1 MDKKTRDA
9 IKIGL
14 RQTIDAHGSINR
26 KLVGSAIK
34 RIEGQLRKKT
44 EKIQKKLGPNGVGM
58 S

>member
-34 RIEGQLRKKT
+34 RIGGQLKKKD
-44 EKIQKKLGPNGVGM
+44 EKNLRNVGTK
-58 S
+58 SG